1 MSLPFTFQQFTI
13 EQNLSAFKVGTD
25 SVLLGSWAEFQFA
38 EEILDIG
45 TGTGILAL
53 MAAQKSLAN
62 IDAVEIDPLS
72 AKDARNNFL
81 KSPWHNRI
89 LLIEKSIQDFTIES
103 NKKYDFII
111 SNPPYFEN
119 NLKSDD
125 IRKKVARHNDSLSS
139 NSIIQC
145 LKKLMSDNGS
155 FYLILPTNEF
165 ESFKTKLESSKI
177 FLQKKCTISSFIHSP
192 VIRIMGKFS
201 FKMNENILNESLHIY
216 ENSNRIRSK
225 AYKELTK
232 EFYLQ

>member
-1 MSLPFTFQQFTI
+1 MSLPFAFQQFTV

-72 AKDARNNFL
+72 ANNARKNFL
-81 KSPWHNRI
+81 KSPWQNR
-89 LLIEKSIQDFTIES
+89 LHLIEKSIQEFMKEPI
-103 NKKYDFII
+103 KKYDYII
-111 SNPPYFEN
+111 TNPPYFEN
-119 NLKSDD
+119 NLQPENF
-125 IRKKVARHNDSLSS
+125 RKKTARHNDNLGSDVLI
-139 NSIIQC
+139 NCI
-145 LKKLMSDNGS
+145 KKLLKENGS
-155 FYLILPTNEF
+155 FYIILPSTEF
-165 ESFKTKLESSKI
+165 KNLKYKFEIEKI
-177 FLQKKCTISSFIHSP
+177 YLHKYCEISSFMDSP

-201 FKMNENILNESLHIY
+201 FDYIENISKESLFLY
-216 ENSNRIRSK
+216 ENSNRVRSN

-232 EFYLQ
+232 EFYF